1 MIVKEL
7 IEWLEGMEP
16 SAVVK
21 LNVGIEYDTGASEA
35 IADLDA
41 MTSNGPVVTLIGSEV

>member
-7 IEWLEGMEP
+7 IHWLEGMEP

-21 LNVGIEYDTGASEA
+21 LEVYAADRSETCEA
-35 IADLDA
+35 IVDLDA
-41 MTSNGPVVTLIGSEV
+41 MASNGLVVTLIGSEV

>member
-7 IEWLEGMEP
+7 IEWLEGMSP
-16 SAVVK
+16 NAVVK
-21 LNVGIEYDTGASEA
+21 MNVYAADRAEACEA

-41 MTSNGPVVTLIGSEV
+41 MTSNGSIVTLIGSEV

>member
-7 IEWLEGMEP
+7 IHWLEGMEP

-21 LNVGIEYDTGASEA
+21 MNVHVTDGNELREVEV
-35 IADLDA
+35 DLDA
-41 MTSNGPVVTLIGSEV
+41 MASNGLVVTLIGSEV